1 MPCRHPGNAG
11 SMAERIVVII
21 VIEAVNELFTLVNTV
36 LEPGVT
42 VDGSSEP
49 GSGVKPAGT
58 C

>member
-1 MPCRHPGNAG
+1 
-11 SMAERIVVII
+11 MAERIVVII